1 MTDPKDDGLIASEA
15 DFLNTLLR
23 QYYGDSH
30 QVDTSDDW
38 RTALDALVQG
48 VHYQNAY
55 TNRILLKQIKG
66 VLESSN
72 DALCKLADC
81 WHCQQRV
88 NFEWIL
94 SHNLEVIEKVKL
106 AIERSEA

>member
-1 MTDPKDDGLIASEA
+1 MKDDELIDSRV
-15 DFLNTLLR
+15 LLE
-23 QYYGDSH
+23 H
-30 QVDTSDDW
+30 V
-38 RTALDALVQG
+38 
-48 VHYQNAY
+48 
-55 TNRILLKQIKG
+55 KQ

-94 SHNLEVIEKVKL
+94 SHNLEVIEKVNL
-106 AIERSEA
+106 AIKRSE